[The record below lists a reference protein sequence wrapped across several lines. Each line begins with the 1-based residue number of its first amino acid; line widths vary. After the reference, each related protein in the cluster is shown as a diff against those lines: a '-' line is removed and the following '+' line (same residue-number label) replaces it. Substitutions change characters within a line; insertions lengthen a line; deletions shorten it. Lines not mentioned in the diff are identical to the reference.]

1 MLEGPD
7 SRGLCCLP
15 RGPQV
20 CERDSGQEGT
30 DLRRTVSALGQ
41 GMVGF
46 QSHRDWNPP
55 KLTTSMQKTHANMTE
70 LSRNRVSKSK
80 PEAFLPPHHNVQAL
94 EGQGPSGRALPPLP
108 QGAQR
113 AQSRYLQSG
122 PQPGLVPR
130 LSWEIRQLIPDSGA
144 PQNSKGQPALWP
156 QKLDFQRV
164 LASRDPWAV

>member
-130 LSWEIRQLIPDSGA
+130 LSWMSLLMKTCICPGESAIVELNTSLRHFVFNQTEEMPL
-144 PQNSKGQPALWP
+144 
-156 QKLDFQRV
+156 
-164 LASRDPWAV
+164 